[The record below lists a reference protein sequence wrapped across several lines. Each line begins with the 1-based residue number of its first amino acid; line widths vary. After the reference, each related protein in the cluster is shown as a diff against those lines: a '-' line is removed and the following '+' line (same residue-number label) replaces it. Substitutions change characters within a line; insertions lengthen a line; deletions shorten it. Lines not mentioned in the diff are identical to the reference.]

1 VHLTSKSGTGGN
13 AVVLADS
20 DPRFAGGRGGKIA
33 QMAAAAEHQRSI
45 PPSLVIG
52 RLIDKGVSAGDVK
65 KLQSAGYGTWLAVD
79 TASKRELLKVKGLP
93 EVRIDKIKVSAGL
106 CWPSDEACTELL
118 RQNSKSYKQLQVEED
133 RGMAGHKLQLSTADE
148 MLERFPHLAKLFF
161 IYHHE
166 HTMKRIFTLPL
177 SHRLNGTYSQS
188 RHLITMR
195 SVCFLSL
202 NLVDYC

>member
-1 VHLTSKSGTGGN
+1 
-13 AVVLADS
+13 VVLADS

-65 KLQSAGYGTWLAVD
+65 KLQSTGYGTWLAVD

-161 IYHHE
+161 IYHAFGDDI
-166 HTMKRIFTLPL
+166 TFPVWPL
-177 SHRLNGTYSQS
+177 KPTALTGWHFANGDLANIGQLNPG
-188 RHLITMR
+188 
-195 SVCFLSL
+195 
-202 NLVDYC
+202 NPG